1 MKRIFVPTTGGAD
14 WQRLL
19 AKPEIHWV
27 KSFSAMTTAASWEA
41 AGGQLPAEITT
52 LLSSS
57 RDPALLDL
65 QLLAA
70 IPEWQTRL
78 PGGERPSCTDVLAIA
93 RNDLGLCVIAVE
105 AKVLEDFGPPVAEK
119 RQSESEGQLQRL
131 QFLHDLLGVKRFD
144 DAIRYQLLHRTASA
158 LLTAKQF
165 HAQTAVMLVQ
175 AFGTPLD
182 RQNDFRAFCAAINA
196 DEICPGLFAV
206 RRFDSPSLYLA
217 WCTGDK
223 KYLAEDLRLKVK

>member
-1 MKRIFVPTTGGAD
+1 MKRIFTPTSSAND

-19 AKPEIHWV
+19 AKPELHW
-27 KSFSAMTTAASWEA
+27 KQGFSAMTTAASWEGA
-41 AGGQLPAEITT
+41 ASRLPLEISR
-52 LLSSS
+52 LLSSAGV
-57 RDPALLDL
+57 PALSELD
-65 QLLAA
+65 LLAA
-70 IPEWQTRL
+70 IPEWQTDL
-78 PGGERPSCTDVLAIA
+78 PGGDRPSCTDVLAIT
-93 RNDLGLCVIAVE
+93 RNDSGLCLIAVE
-105 AKVLEDFGPPVAEK
+105 AKVLEDFGPRVGEK
-119 RQSESEGQLQRL
+119 RKGASKGQLDRIQYL
-131 QFLHDLLGVKRFD
+131 ENLLGVRKFD
-144 DAIRYQLLHRTASA
+144 DSIRYQLLHRTASA

-196 DEICPGLFAV
+196 DEICPGLFVV